1 MPRPRSEHP
10 TPGEL
15 EVLQVIWQRGPCTVR
30 QVLEEL
36 QKAHPRAYTSVMSL
50 LNVMVE
56 KRLLHRKAQG
66 KAFVYSAAVQ
76 EQPTLRR
83 MVGDLVQRVF
93 RGSPRLLVAHA
104 LEQTDPSPRE
114 LEEMRRLIDEY
125 RTRQQSQ
132 TVDADSPQTRATDEH

>member
-15 EVLQVIWQRGPCTVR
+15 EVLQVIWQNGPCTVR
-30 QVLEEL
+30 QVLEKL
-36 QKAHPRAYTSVMSL
+36 QQTRPRAYTSVMSL
-50 LNVMVE
+50 LNVMAE
-56 KRLLHRKAQG
+56 KRLLRRQPAG

-83 MVGDLVQRVF
+83 MVGDLVERVF

-114 LEEMRRLIDEY
+114 LDELQHLIDQY
-125 RTRQQSQ
+125 RARQQQ
-132 TVDADSPQTRATDEH
+132 AADEHK

>member
-15 EVLQVIWQRGPCTVR
+15 EVLQVIWKLGPCTVR
-30 QVLEEL
+30 QVLDAL
-36 QKAHPRAYTSVMSL
+36 QQTRPRAYTSVMSL
-50 LNVMVE
+50 LNVMAD
-56 KRLLHRKAQG
+56 KRLLKRKPAG

-93 RGSPRLLVAHA
+93 SGSPRLLVAHA
-104 LEQTDPSPRE
+104 LEQTDPSPGE
-114 LEEMRRLIDEY
+114 LDDLQQLIDQY
-125 RTRQQSQ
+125 RARREPPAADEPGSDSRQK
-132 TVDADSPQTRATDEH
+132 

>member
-10 TPGEL
+10 TPAEL

-36 QKAHPRAYTSVMSL
+36 QKTHPRAYTSVRSL
-50 LNVMVE
+50 LNVMVD
-56 KRLLHRKAQG
+56 KRLLHREQQG
-66 KAFVYSAAVQ
+66 KAFLYSAAVQ

-83 MVGDLVQRVF
+83 MVGDLVERVF

-114 LEEMRRLIDEY
+114 LDEMRRLIDEY
-125 RTRQQSQ
+125 RARRRPPAADESRSE
-132 TVDADSPQTRATDEH
+132 DASDG